1 MSRNGQRGYLIVICC
16 ELACSFNGIEI
27 ELADFGV
34 GIVEIQ
40 GVFWSDNNVLFFRHQ
55 LKAGY
60 YFHDFSCE
68 SHTEPSPMEGKNG
81 LKIVCDSGAGFST
94 EQAVFLANNLAKKMR
109 SLKQKCNLRQYSYS
123 MTVQSCIQCK

>member
-1 MSRNGQRGYLIVICC
+1 MTSLKTSIKTITYLSDIGC
-16 ELACSFNGIEI
+16 L
-27 ELADFGV
+27 
-34 GIVEIQ
+34 EIQ
-40 GVFWSDNNVLFFRHQ
+40 GASLLFFRHQ